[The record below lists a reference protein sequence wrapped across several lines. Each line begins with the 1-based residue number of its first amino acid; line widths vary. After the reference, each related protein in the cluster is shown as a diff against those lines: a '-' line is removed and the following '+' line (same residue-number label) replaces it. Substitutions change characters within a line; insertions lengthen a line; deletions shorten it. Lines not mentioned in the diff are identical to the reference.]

1 MANEILLI
9 IISLYLL
16 ILANNKEI
24 KNNPIKT
31 NIENNPLDFYI
42 SFNSYT
48 AKTFGLGG
56 PEGRDITIIEENN
69 QIKFDGNYYH
79 YSSNIF
85 RINGTNENNEYL
97 FADNKVYSIRKDSNS
112 DIISASIYKSI
123 KNNYKYIGYLK
134 QNNEI
139 ILYGINNNNIIF
151 YNVEQERETE
161 YVFNSEIN
169 TLSCKYL
176 YNSKIIC
183 AFSQNNNLNVKILG
197 WGPTYKSF
205 NIDNIYHEK
214 VILYNTYTYTENIHN
229 QYIILC
235 ASDKIKYDVSCKI
248 IKCDTPPNQSEIKID
263 IKNLDCETNFLKNED
278 NCYMI
283 EFLSEF
289 LLCCG
294 TQDKIKCQRRNII
307 FEKIEEFQINLSGN
321 IYNLTMV
328 NYNNNY
334 VTLSYL
340 NETSNDICV
349 YEYYIYPPECQNISA
364 NITPFNEIEF
374 ILFKKKTNT
383 KHNIIFNN
391 LPFEFG
397 ISKINGIELN
407 NAKEEIE
414 IKDDEVIFSFISNNN
429 YLPNN
434 IDITYN
440 ISILETYSNECKISL
455 SIKSCY
461 KSCKNCTL
469 YSDES
474 NEANHNCIEC
484 NEEKGYY
491 HFLDSK
497 SSNCYKGEEISNLS
511 ENYYLDIEN
520 KVFRKC
526 NSSCKTC
533 NGSTDEDCLTCEDDK
548 YLYNGKCLIYSPFNV
563 IETTNN
569 EIEEKEETII
579 NIIETT
585 IKGLESTIILN
596 DEKQNKN
603 TGNTIFNNSINSK
616 DFKSQISNN
625 ITAFVNSSLL
635 INGSDFLAVILNSD
649 DLNPE
654 EQLKLGISAI
664 DLGNCT
670 ETIKDYYNISENDS
684 LIILNME
691 SKKNKSE
698 KKENDDSFNLGKNA
712 QIEVYDSLGNKLDL
726 SVCKEN
732 IKIMKYIGDVEELD
746 IE

>member
-9 IISLYLL
+9 IISLYIL
-16 ILANNKEI
+16 IFVNNNDI

-56 PEGRDITIIEENN
+56 PEGRNITIIEENN

-139 ILYGINNNNIIF
+139 ILYGINKKNIIF
-151 YNVEQERETE
+151 YNVEQESETE

-183 AFSQNNNLNVKILG
+183 AFGQNNNLNVNILG
-197 WGPTYKSF
+197 WGPTYNSF
-205 NIDNIYHEK
+205 NIYNINHEK
-214 VILYNTYTYTENIHN
+214 VILYNSYAYTQNIYN

-263 IKNLDCETNFLKNED
+263 IKNLDCETNFLKNEN

-321 IYNLTMV
+321 IYNLTMI
-328 NYNNNY
+328 NNNDDY
-334 VTLSYL
+334 ATLSYL

-349 YEYYIYPPECQNISA
+349 YEYYIYPPKCQNISA

-383 KHNIIFNN
+383 KYNIIFNN
-391 LPFEFG
+391 LPFELG
-397 ISKINGIELN
+397 ITKLNGIKLN
-407 NAKEEIE
+407 N
-414 IKDDEVIFSFISNNN
+414 SN
-429 YLPNN
+429 
-434 IDITYN
+434 
-440 ISILETYSNECKISL
+440 
-455 SIKSCY
+455 
-461 KSCKNCTL
+461 
-469 YSDES
+469 
-474 NEANHNCIEC
+474 
-484 NEEKGYY
+484 
-491 HFLDSK
+491 
-497 SSNCYKGEEISNLS
+497 
-511 ENYYLDIEN
+511 
-520 KVFRKC
+520 
-526 NSSCKTC
+526 
-533 NGSTDEDCLTCEDDK
+533 
-548 YLYNGKCLIYSPFNV
+548 
-563 IETTNN
+563 
-569 EIEEKEETII
+569 
-579 NIIETT
+579 
-585 IKGLESTIILN
+585 
-596 DEKQNKN
+596 Q
-603 TGNTIFNNSINSK
+603 
-616 DFKSQISNN
+616 
-625 ITAFVNSSLL
+625 
-635 INGSDFLAVILNSD
+635 
-649 DLNPE
+649 
-654 EQLKLGISAI
+654 
-664 DLGNCT
+664 
-670 ETIKDYYNISENDS
+670 
-684 LIILNME
+684 
-691 SKKNKSE
+691 
-698 KKENDDSFNLGKNA
+698 
-712 QIEVYDSLGNKLDL
+712 
-726 SVCKEN
+726 
-732 IKIMKYIGDVEELD
+732 
-746 IE
+746 